1 MNESACGTCC
11 EACAHWRGKECP
23 GCGEKPG
30 QDVTGACELA
40 RARRERGEQA
50 CSACSLR
57 VVCGAPCGP
66 HPWRAAQ
73 REETAVC
80 CLSQPQ
86 RTETAV
92 CCPSQPQ
99 RAEAAVC
106 GPSQPRTNGHAA
118 VNLSPEGLRL
128 CRTAAPLLWVLFGL
142 TIAPFVISYLFFA
155 IRLPQDA
162 PPVAAVLKLLCR
174 AAVAAALFLLS
185 REIRKY
191 GAAAICDVIS
201 LVFSALCLFLPLSD
215 LFVSAAALVEM
226 ILSLVS
232 FCIQCRA
239 HMLLAERTDPA
250 LSGKWRALRRW
261 TLAAI
266 FALLVNMTLLLA
278 GIFFDSFLGF
288 SLSSFFLVIGTLLT
302 VFTGLAGLAIPV
314 VFLVFLGQTASRL
327 AFLAREAGQKSKTAG

>member
-11 EACAHWRGKECP
+11 EACAHWRGKDCP
-23 GCGEKPG
+23 GCEEKPG
-30 QDVTGACELA
+30 QDVTGTCELA

-106 GPSQPRTNGHAA
+106 GPSQPRTNGYAA

-128 CRTAAPLLWVLFGL
+128 CRTAAPLLWALFGL

-191 GAAAICDVIS
+191 GAAAIYDVIS

-250 LSGKWRALRRW
+250 LSGKCRARRRW
-261 TLAAI
+261 PLPAI
-266 FALLVNMTLLLA
+266 LHCW
-278 GIFFDSFLGF
+278 
-288 SLSSFFLVIGTLLT
+288 
-302 VFTGLAGLAIPV
+302 
-314 VFLVFLGQTASRL
+314 
-327 AFLAREAGQKSKTAG
+327 

>member
-1 MNESACGTCC
+1 MNESFCGTCC
-11 EACAHWRGKECP
+11 EACAHWRGKDCP
-23 GCGEKPG
+23 GCEEKPG

-73 REETAVC
+73 RET
-80 CLSQPQ
+80 
-86 RTETAV
+86 T
-92 CCPSQPQ
+92 
-99 RAEAAVC
+99 AVC
-106 GPSQPRTNGHAA
+106 GPSQPRTNRHAA

-128 CRTAAPLLWVLFGL
+128 CRTAAPLLWALFGL

-266 FALLVNMTLLLA
+266 FALLVNLTLLLA

-288 SLSSFFLVIGTLLT
+288 SLSSSFLVIGTLLT

>member
-11 EACAHWRGKECP
+11 EACAHWRGKDCP
-23 GCGEKPG
+23 GCEEKPG

-73 REETAVC
+73 RETTAVC
-80 CLSQPQ
+80 S
-86 RTETAV
+86 
-92 CCPSQPQ
+92 PSQPQ
-99 RAEAAVC
+99 RETTAVC
-106 GPSQPRTNGHAA
+106 GPSQPRTNRHAA

-128 CRTAAPLLWVLFGL
+128 CRTAAPLLWALFGL

-266 FALLVNMTLLLA
+266 FALLVNLTLLLA

-288 SLSSFFLVIGTLLT
+288 SLSSSFLVIGTLLT
-302 VFTGLAGLAIPV
+302 VFAGLAGLVIPV
-314 VFLVFLGQTASRL
+314 VFILFVGQTASRL
-327 AFLAREAGQKSKTAG
+327 AFLARESGQKSKTAG

>member
-11 EACAHWRGKECP
+11 EACVHWRGKDCP
-23 GCGEKPG
+23 GCEEKPG

-73 REETAVC
+73 REE
-80 CLSQPQ
+80 S
-86 RTETAV
+86 AV
-92 CCPSQPQ
+92 CCPSLSQ
-99 RAEAAVC
+99 RETTAVC
-106 GPSQPRTNGHAA
+106 SPSQPRTNGYAA

-142 TIAPFVISYLFFA
+142 TIAPFVIPYLFFA

-162 PPVAAVLKLLCR
+162 PPVAAVLKLFCR

-201 LVFSALCLFLPLSD
+201 LVFSALCLFLPLPD

-266 FALLVNMTLLLA
+266 FALLVNLTLLFA

-288 SLSSFFLVIGTLLT
+288 SLSSSFLVIGTLLT

>member
-288 SLSSFFLVIGTLLT
+288 SLSSSFLVIGTLLT
-302 VFTGLAGLAIPV
+302 VFTGLPGLAIPV

>member
-1 MNESACGTCC
+1 M
-11 EACAHWRGKECP
+11 
-23 GCGEKPG
+23 
-30 QDVTGACELA
+30 
-40 RARRERGEQA
+40 
-50 CSACSLR
+50 
-57 VVCGAPCGP
+57 
-66 HPWRAAQ
+66 
-73 REETAVC
+73 
-80 CLSQPQ
+80 
-86 RTETAV
+86 
-92 CCPSQPQ
+92 
-99 RAEAAVC
+99 
-106 GPSQPRTNGHAA
+106 
-118 VNLSPEGLRL
+118 
-128 CRTAAPLLWVLFGL
+128 
-142 TIAPFVISYLFFA
+142 
-155 IRLPQDA
+155 
-162 PPVAAVLKLLCR
+162 LCR

-185 REIRKY
+185 REVRKY
-191 GAAAICDVIS
+191 GAAAICDVLS

-266 FALLVNMTLLLA
+266 FALLVNLTLLLA

-288 SLSSFFLVIGTLLT
+288 SLSSSFLVIGTLLT
-302 VFTGLAGLAIPV
+302 VFAGLAGLVIPV